1 MTEYIILI
9 PLATLILGLAPIVAR
24 DNYLNKNQKN
34 IMFAIVGLIGVLV
47 LQNVADYLLQTVI
60 FAPYIRTLV
69 SIFGYVVRPVIIV
82 LFCKLVK
89 PNGKNAFA
97 WVMVA
102 VNAAV
107 YLTATFSHFAFY
119 IDENNHFHGGVFY
132 FSKTAFVVSFALLF
146 YLIYCTVSEYRKKK
160 TWIWITIVNIL
171 LIIIASILDISPAYV
186 DFPVSYVT
194 IFAVCCSLFYYIWL
208 HLEFV
213 KEHENA
219 LKAEQR
225 IKIMMSQIQ
234 PHFLYNTLTPIQSLC
249 ITDPDKA
256 ARVTEQFG
264 TYLRRNLDSLNDTDL
279 IPLNKELE
287 HTKVYAEIEMVRFP
301 KISVEYD
308 IQAEDFFL
316 PALTI
321 QPLVEN
327 AIRHGVRSREHGLVN
342 IATRED
348 NGIYIVIISDNG
360 IGFKAD
366 NADSTE
372 GSHIGIANVKERIS
386 TMCKGTLD
394 IDSRIDEGTTITITI
409 PKEEKI

>member
-9 PLATLILGLAPIVAR
+9 PLSILILGLAPIVAR

-34 IMFAIVGLIGVLV
+34 IMFAIIGLIGVLV
-47 LQNVADYLLQTVI
+47 LQNVADYVLQTVI

-69 SIFGYVVRPVIIV
+69 SIFGYAIRPVIIV

-107 YLTATFSHFAFY
+107 YLTATISHFAFY
-119 IDENNHFHGGVFY
+119 IDENNYFHGGVFY
-132 FSKTAFVVSFALLF
+132 FSKTAFVVSFVLLV
-146 YLIYCTVSEYRKKK
+146 YLVYCTVTEYRNEK
-160 TWIWITIVNIL
+160 TWIWLPIVNAL
-171 LIIIASILDISPAYV
+171 LIIASVLLDISPAFRVY
-186 DFPVSYVT
+186 PVSYLT
-194 IFAVCCSLFYYIWL
+194 IAVVCCSLFYYIWL

-234 PHFLYNTLTPIQSLC
+234 PHFLYNTLSTIQALC
-249 ITDPDKA
+249 LTDPDKA

-279 IPLNKELE
+279 ILLNKELE
-287 HTKVYAEIEMVRFP
+287 HTKVYAEIEMLRFP
-301 KISVEYD
+301 KITVEYD
-308 IQAEDFFL
+308 IQAEDFAL

-327 AIRHGVRSREHGLVN
+327 AIRHGVRSREHGLVSV
-342 IATRED
+342 ATSED
-348 NGIYIVIISDNG
+348 SNSYKIIISDNG
-360 IGFKAD
+360 IGFDAD
-366 NADSTE
+366 NVDSTD
-372 GSHIGIANVKERIS
+372 GNHIGIANVRERIN
-386 TMCKGTLD
+386 TMCNGTLD

>member
-69 SIFGYVVRPVIIV
+69 SIFGYAIRPVIIV

-119 IDENNHFHGGVFY
+119 IDENNHYHGGVFY
-132 FSKTAFVVSFALLF
+132 FSKTAFVVSFVLLV
-146 YLIYCTVSEYRKKK
+146 YLVYCTVTEYLNEK
-160 TWIWITIVNIL
+160 TWIWLPIVNAL
-171 LIIIASILDISPAYV
+171 LIIASVLLNISPAFRVY
-186 DFPVSYVT
+186 PVSYLT
-194 IFAVCCSLFYYIWL
+194 IAVVCCSLFYYIWL

-234 PHFLYNTLTPIQSLC
+234 PHFLYNTLSTIQALC

-256 ARVTEQFG
+256 AKVTEQFG

-287 HTKVYAEIEMVRFP
+287 HTKVYAGIEMLRFP

-308 IQAEDFFL
+308 IQAEDFAL

-342 IATRED
+342 IAARED
-348 NGIYIVIISDNG
+348 SDFYKIIISDNG
-360 IGFKAD
+360 IGFDAD
-366 NADSTE
+366 NVDSTD
-372 GSHIGIANVKERIS
+372 GNHIGIANVRERIN

-394 IDSRIDEGTTITITI
+394 IDSRIDEGTTITISI
-409 PKEEKI
+409 PKKERK